1 MTGKDLDAVLRL
13 QEKLVETLLQF
24 QITVLGLRLE
34 VSALK
39 NLVLADDDLKARFAA
54 QLVVESNIAEPA
66 IQQLRVALQRQ
77 LRDVQ
82 ALRKAPSKLIH

>member
-1 MTGKDLDAVLRL
+1 
-13 QEKLVETLLQF
+13 VETLLQF